1 MTRERFSVAQGA
13 EAGGAPL
20 NWLDPALIGNGSQ
33 PPAGGAHQDPA
44 PPYGVSKELREL
56 GEALKPWG
64 FRWPQPKP
72 SPEGNIPGSAESL
85 FLRAGQSAVAY
96 MNWKHSTRHQLRT
109 ARLFLLMRQGWS
121 TDAIQDA
128 ISEVAL
134 ASWWLSGEAVNWGYD
149 PINRK
154 ASHTLVAFLHTNPA
168 KIEAGWQ
175 QRLQQAQQ
183 AQRTR
188 SASPPPPPAPRQPQA
203 PRLSSTE
210 VIAQLEPH
218 LVDGFKKQLYR
229 AAGRLRKN
237 GQQQPV
243 RLGGASK
250 QWVLVELGS
259 GGHRGAHVLQ
269 RIDS

>member
-1 MTRERFSVAQGA
+1 MTRERFSGAPGA
-13 EAGGAPL
+13 EAGDAPL

-33 PPAGGAHQDPA
+33 PPAGGAHQDA
-44 PPYGVSKELREL
+44 EPPHWATGQFREL

-72 SPEGNIPGSAESL
+72 SPEGNTRGSAEGL
-85 FLRAGQSAVAY
+85 FLRAGQSPVAY
-96 MNWKHSTRHQLRT
+96 LNWKHSSRHQLRT

-121 TDAIQDA
+121 TDSIQDA

-149 PINRK
+149 PISRK
-154 ASHTLVAFLHTNPA
+154 ASHALVAYLHTNPA
-168 KIEAGWQ
+168 KIEAAWQ
-175 QRLQQAQQ
+175 QRLQRTQQ
-183 AQRTR
+183 AQRAR
-188 SASPPPPPAPRQPQA
+188 SAPPSPPPAPKQAQA

-229 AAGRLRKN
+229 AAERFRKN
-237 GQQQPV
+237 GRQQPEP
-243 RLGGASK
+243 LGGASK
-250 QWVLVELGS
+250 GWMLVEAGS
-259 GGHRGAHVLQ
+259 GGHRGAHLLQ

>member
-1 MTRERFSVAQGA
+1 MTRERFSGVPGA
-13 EAGGAPL
+13 EAGDAPL

-33 PPAGGAHQDPA
+33 PPAGGAHQDTE
-44 PPYGVSKELREL
+44 PPHWATGQFREL

-72 SPEGNIPGSAESL
+72 SPEGNTHGSAEGL
-85 FLRAGQSAVAY
+85 FLRAGQSPVAY
-96 MNWKHSTRHQLRT
+96 LNWKHSSRHQLRT

-149 PINRK
+149 PISRK
-154 ASHTLVAFLHTNPA
+154 ASHALVAYLHTNPA
-168 KIEAGWQ
+168 KIEAAWQ
-175 QRLQQAQQ
+175 QRLQQTQQ
-183 AQRTR
+183 AQRAR
-188 SASPPPPPAPRQPQA
+188 SAPPSPPPAPKQAQA

-218 LVDGFKKQLYR
+218 LVHGFKKQLYR
-229 AAGRLRKN
+229 AAERFRKN
-237 GQQQPV
+237 GRQQPEP
-243 RLGGASK
+243 LGGASK
-250 QWVLVELGS
+250 GWMLVEAGS
-259 GGHRGAHVLQ
+259 GGHRGAHLLQ

>member
-1 MTRERFSVAQGA
+1 MTRERLSGAQDA
-13 EAGGAPL
+13 EAGGASL
-20 NWLDPALIGNGSQ
+20 HWLDPALIGNGS
-33 PPAGGAHQDPA
+33 PPPTGVAHQDPE
-44 PPYGVSKELREL
+44 PPSGVSKQFIEL

-72 SPEGNIPGSAESL
+72 SPEGSHPGSAESL
-85 FLRAGQSAVAY
+85 FLRAGQSSVAY
-96 MNWKHSTRHQLRT
+96 LNWRHSTRHQLRT

-121 TDAIQDA
+121 TEAIQDA

-149 PINRK
+149 PIRGK
-154 ASHTLVAFLHTNPA
+154 ASHALVAFLHTTPA
-168 KIEAGWQ
+168 NIEAIWQ
-175 QRLQQAQQ
+175 QRLQQAQK
-183 AQRTR
+183 AR
-188 SASPPPPPAPRQPQA
+188 SAPPPSQPAARQPQA

-229 AAGRLRKN
+229 AAERFRKN
-237 GQQQPV
+237 GRQQPEP
-243 RLGGASK
+243 LGGASK
-250 QWVLVELGS
+250 EWVLVELGS

-269 RIDS
+269 RINT

>member
-1 MTRERFSVAQGA
+1 MTRERFSGAPGA
-13 EAGGAPL
+13 EAGDAPL

-33 PPAGGAHQDPA
+33 PPAGGAHQDTE
-44 PPYGVSKELREL
+44 PPHWATGQFREL

-72 SPEGNIPGSAESL
+72 SPEGNTHGSAESL
-85 FLRAGQSAVAY
+85 FLRAGQSPVAY
-96 MNWKHSTRHQLRT
+96 LNWKHSSRHQLRT

-121 TDAIQDA
+121 TDSIQDA

-149 PINRK
+149 PISRK
-154 ASHTLVAFLHTNPA
+154 ASHALVAYLHTNPA
-168 KIEAGWQ
+168 KIEAAWQ
-175 QRLQQAQQ
+175 QRLQQTQQ
-183 AQRTR
+183 AQRAR
-188 SASPPPPPAPRQPQA
+188 SAPPSPPPAPKQAQA

-229 AAGRLRKN
+229 AAERFRKN
-237 GQQQPV
+237 GRQQPEP
-243 RLGGASK
+243 LGGASNG
-250 QWVLVELGS
+250 WMLVEAGS
-259 GGHRGAHVLQ
+259 GGHRGAHLLQ

>member
-1 MTRERFSVAQGA
+1 MTRERFSGVPGA
-13 EAGGAPL
+13 EAGDAPL

-33 PPAGGAHQDPA
+33 PPAGGAHQDTE
-44 PPYGVSKELREL
+44 PPHWATGQFREL

-72 SPEGNIPGSAESL
+72 SPEGNTHGSAEGL
-85 FLRAGQSAVAY
+85 FLRAGQSPVAY
-96 MNWKHSTRHQLRT
+96 LNWKHSSRHQLRT
-109 ARLFLLMRQGWS
+109 ARLFLLMHQGWS

-149 PINRK
+149 PISRK
-154 ASHTLVAFLHTNPA
+154 ASHALVAYLHTNPA
-168 KIEAGWQ
+168 KIEAAWQ
-175 QRLQQAQQ
+175 QRLQQTQQ
-183 AQRTR
+183 AQRAR
-188 SASPPPPPAPRQPQA
+188 SAPPSPPPAPKQAQA

-218 LVDGFKKQLYR
+218 LVHGFKKQLYR
-229 AAGRLRKN
+229 AAERFRKN
-237 GQQQPV
+237 GRQQPEP
-243 RLGGASK
+243 LGGASK
-250 QWVLVELGS
+250 GWMLVEAGS
-259 GGHRGAHVLQ
+259 GGHRGAHLLQ

>member
-1 MTRERFSVAQGA
+1 MTRERFSGAPGA
-13 EAGGAPL
+13 EAGDAPL

-33 PPAGGAHQDPA
+33 PPAAGAHQDA
-44 PPYGVSKELREL
+44 EPPHWATGQFREL

-72 SPEGNIPGSAESL
+72 SPEGNTRGSAEGL
-85 FLRAGQSAVAY
+85 FLRAGQSPVAY
-96 MNWKHSTRHQLRT
+96 LNWKHSSRHQLRT

-121 TDAIQDA
+121 TDSIQDA

-149 PINRK
+149 PISRK
-154 ASHTLVAFLHTNPA
+154 ASHALVAYLHTNPA
-168 KIEAGWQ
+168 KIEAAWQ
-175 QRLQQAQQ
+175 QRLQRTQQ
-183 AQRTR
+183 AQRAR
-188 SASPPPPPAPRQPQA
+188 SAPPSPPPAPKQAQA

-229 AAGRLRKN
+229 AAERFRKN
-237 GQQQPV
+237 GRQQPEP
-243 RLGGASK
+243 LGGASK
-250 QWVLVELGS
+250 GWMLVEAGS
-259 GGHRGAHVLQ
+259 GGHRGAHLLQ